1 MGSRAQSS
9 GQSGDVPRRVVFF
22 TVAPIGS
29 IAESGV
35 YTDLVREFSARG
47 CEVTV
52 ISPAESRYGVQPG
65 VTLESGIRIIR
76 VQASGVTKVRSA
88 LRKGL
93 ATLLMEHRFI
103 AAIRRHLRNEYFDLV
118 LYTAPPVNVDRI
130 VRRLRRQSLCHSY
143 LMLKDIFPQN
153 AVDLGIMRKG
163 GLAWRYFRGRERRL
177 YKVSDTIGCMSQAN
191 VRYVLNHNPE
201 VNAAKVEV
209 CPNSIS
215 PIPVPARRSGLTR
228 AALGIPGDAFLLVY
242 GGNLGVPQGIGFL
255 LEILDHFRDRGDV
268 YFVIAGSGTE
278 YRRIQ
283 QHLAGETHAN
293 AQLVESMPRRDFTA
307 LLADAD
313 VGLVLLD
320 RRFTIPNFPSR
331 LTSYLEAGLPV
342 ISATDRQT
350 DLPQVLAE
358 TGCGIGVESGD
369 LAGFV
374 EAVDSMMSDRAG
386 TLEMGVRA
394 RRLLEERYT
403 VAHSYELIMSHL
415 EASK

>member
-1 MGSRAQSS
+1 MKATADTPIQPD
-9 GQSGDVPRRVVFF
+9 GQSLRVVFF

-35 YTDLVREFSARG
+35 YTDLVREFAARG
-47 CEVTV
+47 CDVTV

-65 VTLESGIRIIR
+65 VSVEDGVR
-76 VQASGVTKVRSA
+76 VLRVLTGGVTKVRSA
-88 LRKGL
+88 LRKGV
-93 ATLLMEHRFI
+93 ATLLMEHRFMS
-103 AAIRRHLRNEYFDLV
+103 AIRRHLKGERFDLV

-130 VRRLRRQSLCHSY
+130 VRHFKRQTRCHSY

-153 AVDLGIMRKG
+153 AVDLGMMRHG
-163 GLAWRYFRGRERRL
+163 GLVWRHFRQREKRL
-177 YKVSDTIGCMSQAN
+177 YGVSDTIGCMSRAN
-191 VRYVLNHNPE
+191 VRYVLDHNPE
-201 VNAAKVEV
+201 VEPSKVEV

-215 PIPVPARRSGLTR
+215 PIPAPVRKSGAAR
-228 AALGIPGDAFLLVY
+228 AWLGIPNHTFLLVY

-255 LEILDHFRDRGDV
+255 LEVLDHFRNREDV

-278 YRRIQ
+278 YPRIKE
-283 QHLAGETHAN
+283 HLVRGGHLN

-313 VGLVLLD
+313 AGLVLLD

-342 ISATDRQT
+342 ISATDTQT

-358 TGCGIGVESGD
+358 SGCGIGVESGD
-369 LAGFV
+369 LAGFAR
-374 EAVDSMMSDRAG
+374 AVDSMMSDPAG

-394 RRLLEERYT
+394 RRLLEDRYT
-403 VAHSYELIMSHL
+403 VAHSYHLIMSHL
-415 EASK
+415 EA